1 MRILIAVALGA
12 VLLVGVFAGYTELVE
27 RVVYDESV
35 FAITALVG
43 VFAVLALA
51 AILFVVDKNKKR
63 LNAKELEIK
72 YREQLFGMLVDN
84 TDDIYI
90 MFSPEGFAVEYVSPN
105 IEKLLGV
112 SAVDVRH
119 DIRALVDSAVDPS
132 CDPAAEDIECLGEGE
147 CLQIDRER
155 IRKNTGERRWYQET
169 LYRESINGVDKY
181 ILVLSDRTREGMNSA
196 RLEQALAI
204 ARSSNEAK
212 SLFLAN
218 MSHDIRTPINA
229 IVGMARIAQE
239 SGEASEKVESCLHT
253 IMLSSQHL
261 LNLIND
267 VLEMSRIES
276 GQMSLQ
282 EERCTL
288 DAIVEGV
295 EAIIRPQA
303 QARGQKMRIDCSR
316 PSHREYTGDELRI
329 SQILLNLLSNAVK
342 YTQEGGAIVL
352 DVRELGQ
359 ASPSYAKIKFTVSDN
374 GMGMPEEFVERIFEP
389 FERSRQASSSKI
401 QGTGLGMSITK
412 ALVDAMG
419 GTIEVDSKEGVG
431 SVFCVTLDLRIAV
444 AGEAEQPIDGPAS
457 EDEYDYGG
465 KRFLLAEDNELNAE
479 ILIELLGLRG
489 AEVEWA
495 ENGEEVV
502 RMFAEKPAGYYDAVF
517 MDVMMP
523 IMNGYEAAQ
532 AIRASDIGCAHDVA
546 IIALTA
552 NAFAEDVK
560 AALDAGMDAHVAKP
574 VDLEDL
580 GRVLC
585 RLCG

>member
-1 MRILIAVALGA
+1 
-12 VLLVGVFAGYTELVE
+12 
-27 RVVYDESV
+27 
-35 FAITALVG
+35 
-43 VFAVLALA
+43 
-51 AILFVVDKNKKR
+51 
-63 LNAKELEIK
+63 
-72 YREQLFGMLVDN
+72 
-84 TDDIYI
+84 
-90 MFSPEGFAVEYVSPN
+90 
-105 IEKLLGV
+105 
-112 SAVDVRH
+112 
-119 DIRALVDSAVDPS
+119 
-132 CDPAAEDIECLGEGE
+132 
-147 CLQIDRER
+147 
-155 IRKNTGERRWYQET
+155 
-169 LYRESINGVDKY
+169 
-181 ILVLSDRTREGMNSA
+181 
-196 RLEQALAI
+196 
-204 ARSSNEAK
+204 
-212 SLFLAN
+212 
-218 MSHDIRTPINA
+218 
-229 IVGMARIAQE
+229 
-239 SGEASEKVESCLHT
+239 
-253 IMLSSQHL
+253 
-261 LNLIND
+261 
-267 VLEMSRIES
+267 
-276 GQMSLQ
+276 
-282 EERCTL
+282 
-288 DAIVEGV
+288 
-295 EAIIRPQA
+295 
-303 QARGQKMRIDCSR
+303 MRIDCSR